1 MSDKSKPTSS
11 SKPVTDSRPPE
22 ITSGPRLQV
31 SQNSYDPTSQRE
43 VFTNVKVPSNK
54 K

>member
-1 MSDKSKPTSS
+1 MSDNTKPTSTQ
-11 SKPVTDSRPPE
+11 KPTTDSRPPE

-31 SQNSYDPTSQRE
+31 SQNSQDPTSRGE
-43 VFTNVKVPSNK
+43 VFINVKIPNK